1 MRKVIVVAM
10 REYQAAVKTKAFL
23 ITLIAMPLIWGG
35 SIVVQLALRNKVDVN
50 DKRVAVLDYS
60 GQIYAAIEAEAK
72 ARNEA
77 DIENE
82 GIFEGVGD
90 ARRQV
95 KPRYLFEQVQPSD
108 ADPVRAALALS
119 QRVRKNDPNDIMAFV
134 VIGAEVV
141 DADVKGAP
149 VNYHSNSPT
158 YDDIQNWL
166 RKPINARIRE
176 LRLASAH
183 LDATLVNSITS
194 ARPVANLGLVS
205 VDEAGQIKAAE
216 ETNELANIFVPMG
229 LMMLMLMVVMVGASP
244 LVQSV
249 LEEKTLRIAEVL
261 LGSVEP
267 FPLMMGKLLGMVG
280 VSLTIV
286 TFYLVGAFFAIRQ
299 AGYAQFF
306 PAHVIWWFVVF
317 QALAVLMYGALFVAV
332 GAAVSDMKEAQ
343 SLITPVMVIAVAPMF
358 VWINV
363 VKEPTSSFS
372 MMLSFIPPATP
383 MLMVL
388 RQAVP
393 PGIPA
398 WQPAVGIGLVLL
410 ATIACV
416 FAAGRIFRVGI
427 LMQGKGAKFGEMM
440 RWVIRG

>member
-1 MRKVIVVAM
+1 MRKMMVVAV
-10 REYQAAVKTKAFL
+10 REYQAAVKTKAFIISL
-23 ITLIAMPLIWGG
+23 LAMPLIWGG
-35 SIVVQLALRNKVDVN
+35 SIVVQLALRNKVDVK

-60 GQIYAAIEAEAK
+60 GEVFDAVASAAQTRNAEQ
-72 ARNEA
+72 
-77 DIENE
+77 
-82 GIFEGVGD
+82 IFEPGTPG
-90 ARRQV
+90 AQV
-95 KPRYLFEQVQPSD
+95 KPRFLFERVEPSEP
-108 ADPVRAALALS
+108 DPVRAAFTLS
-119 QRVRKNDPNDIMAFV
+119 ERVRKNDSNDIMAFV
-134 VIGAEVV
+134 TIP
-141 DADVKGAP
+141 ADVLDSGSEATI
-149 VNYHSNSPT
+149 NYHSNSPT
-158 YDDIQNWL
+158 YDDIQNWVHG
-166 RKPINARIRE
+166 PINEHIRE
-176 LRLASAH
+176 LRMKSAN
-183 LDATLVNSITS
+183 LDPTI
-194 ARPVANLGLVS
+194 VAQVTKPKRVSNLGLVS
-205 VDEAGQIKAAE
+205 LDEAGQIKAAE
-216 ETNELANIFVPMG
+216 ETNELANIFVPLG
-229 LMMLMLMVVMVGASP
+229 LMMLMLMVVMIGSSP

-261 LGSVEP
+261 LGSVGP
-267 FPLMMGKLLGMVG
+267 FQLMMGKLLGMVG

-358 VWINV
+358 VWLNV
-363 VKEPTSSFS
+363 VKEPTSSFALT
-372 MMLSFIPPATP
+372 LSLIPPATP

-398 WQPAVGIGLVLL
+398 WQPALGIALVLL
-410 ATIACV
+410 TTVACV

-427 LMQGKGAKFGEMM
+427 LMQGKGPKLGEIT
-440 RWVIRG
+440 RWVLRG